1 MKSPWPRHLYT
12 SLSVFGTALGLTLSS
27 ALMPQDLTAAVNLPG
42 MLEAAIAQNADEQVN
57 IDVYN
62 RASPAVVAVDAG
74 DGSGSGSIL
83 TPNGLVLTN
92 AHVVGDS
99 AVVQVRLADGRE
111 FTGDVIGFASN
122 RADLAA
128 IQLRGNP
135 TGLPTVQ
142 IAPPNSVRVGQ
153 RAFAIGNPFGL
164 SGTFTVGIVSRIDP
178 DRGFIQTDAA
188 INPGNSGGPL
198 LDSNSRLIGVNT
210 SIFTTG
216 EGGGNIGIGFALPV
230 SEVQTFLAE
239 VRNGSAPTTAS
250 AGNRGLREPVAI
262 ALNNNV
268 SGQLDNS
275 SDVLPDGS
283 FFNAYVFEGRRGQQ
297 VTVEMFSQDID
308 PYLIVLSESGDSLY
322 LEDDDSA
329 GGYNARVEATLPE
342 DGAYIIIANSY
353 AQGEQ
358 GSYDL
363 SLRAMGGSAPSA
375 GNNGYILR
383 QSGQLGAGDSVAPDG
398 SLYDQYTF
406 SGQAGQSVT
415 ITLESNEFDTYL
427 AIVDGNGNLIGENDD
442 SGNGTNSAVTVT
454 LPGFGTYII
463 IVNGYSYADQG
474 AYTLTVR

>member
-342 DGAYIIIANSY
+342 DG
-353 AQGEQ
+353 
-358 GSYDL
+358 
-363 SLRAMGGSAPSA
+363 
-375 GNNGYILR
+375 
-383 QSGQLGAGDSVAPDG
+383 
-398 SLYDQYTF
+398 
-406 SGQAGQSVT
+406 
-415 ITLESNEFDTYL
+415 
-427 AIVDGNGNLIGENDD
+427 
-442 SGNGTNSAVTVT
+442 
-454 LPGFGTYII
+454 
-463 IVNGYSYADQG
+463 
-474 AYTLTVR
+474 